1 MPMESAIT
9 ARNDGVAV
17 ACAFMTFVTQDEV
30 TLGILKLEIIRC
42 LFVTCV
48 PPMKP

>member
-1 MPMESAIT
+1 MESAIT

-17 ACAFMTFVTQDEV
+17 ACTFMAFVTEDEV
-30 TLGILKLEIIRC
+30 ALGIFKLEIIRC

-48 PPMKP
+48 PPIKL